1 MFYSGSIYHVRLCA
15 GLSRLSALLF
25 HGKSSIMTSQQWQIR
40 IWNDRWIARMWRF
53 LRTSMNFRDLY
64 KTLRN
69 SKILVIV
76 NMEIQHGGW
85 KIFIWSFI
93 LRCIHSDWSICF
105 RFSHR
110 SVFSLHFK
118 TAYEI
123 FILCPPTLS

>member
-40 IWNDRWIARMWRF
+40 IWNDRWIAGIWEF
-53 LRTSMNFRDLY
+53 LRISMNFRDLY

-110 SVFSLHFK
+110 SVFSLHVNLRDF
-118 TAYEI
+118 
-123 FILCPPTLS
+123 FLCPPTLS